1 MKAAEVMI
9 TNVITVVDKAL
20 AQLQAEASLI
30 NVIVQDGTVELWG
43 IVGSASEKKTV
54 RVAAEGSPSRC
65 APSMTISLFVRRKR
79 GTDADDFDLRQRPAV
94 PNSYSLIYPS

>member
-20 AQLQAEASLI
+20 AQLPSVI

-43 IVGSASEKKTV
+43 IVDSASEKKTV
-54 RVAAEGSPSRC
+54 RVAAE
-65 APSMTISLFVRRKR
+65 ATLEVREREEKR
-79 GTDADDFDLRQRPAV
+79 HG
-94 PNSYSLIYPS
+94 

>member
-20 AQLQAEASLI
+20 AQLPSVI

-43 IVGSASEKKTV
+43 IVDSASEKKAV
-54 RVAAEGSPSRC
+54 RIAAEVTPG
-65 APSMTISLFVRRKR
+65 VRAVN
-79 GTDADDFDLRQRPAV
+79 DNLIIRPAQAG
-94 PNSYSLIYPS
+94 Y

>member
-1 MKAAEVMI
+1 MRKAAKVMI

-43 IVGSASEKKTV
+43 IVDSASEKKTV
-54 RVAAEGSPSRC
+54 RVAAE
-65 APSMTISLFVRRKR
+65 ATLEVRAVN
-79 GTDADDFDLRQRPAV
+79 DYLIIRPAQAG
-94 PNSYSLIYPS
+94 Y

>member
-20 AQLQAEASLI
+20 AQLPSVI
-30 NVIVQDGTVELWG
+30 NVIVQDGTVELRG
-43 IVGSASEKKTV
+43 IVDSAKESCP
-54 RVAAEGSPSRC
+54 RRRRGHPRGA
-65 APSMTISLFVRRKR
+65 IVRRKR

>member
-1 MKAAEVMI
+1 MRKAAKVMI

-43 IVGSASEKKTV
+43 IVDSASEKKTV
-54 RVAAEGSPSRC
+54 RVAAEV
-65 APSMTISLFVRRKR
+65 TLEVRAVN
-79 GTDADDFDLRQRPAV
+79 DYLIIRPAQAG
-94 PNSYSLIYPS
+94 Y

>member
-1 MKAAEVMI
+1 MRKAAKVMI

-43 IVGSASEKKTV
+43 IVDSASGKKTV
-54 RVAAEGSPSRC
+54 RVAAEV
-65 APSMTISLFVRRKR
+65 TLEVRAVN
-79 GTDADDFDLRQRPAV
+79 DYLIIRPAQAG
-94 PNSYSLIYPS
+94 Y

>member
-20 AQLQAEASLI
+20 AQLPSVI

-43 IVGSASEKKTV
+43 IVDSASEKKTV
-54 RVAAEGSPSRC
+54 RVAAE
-65 APSMTISLFVRRKR
+65 AALEVRAVN
-79 GTDADDFDLRQRPAV
+79 DYLIIRPAQAG
-94 PNSYSLIYPS
+94 Y